1 MNKGENTDLY
11 LYFSL
16 DSDLPELALLKI
28 DFPTGFSHVPTSCN
42 VWVIETDLKYPTIVS
57 KIIYG
62 TVVGTNNVYYCTF
75 TSDGT
80 TAVKLSKNT
89 AYGMS
94 LVGTSV
100 VIEGAYAPVSLSTRW
115 G

>member
-1 MNKGENTDLY
+1 M
-11 LYFSL
+11 
-16 DSDLPELALLKI
+16 
-28 DFPTGFSHVPTSCN
+28 PTSCN
-42 VWVIETDLKYPTIVS
+42 VWVIETDLDYPTIVS

-62 TVVGTNNVYYCTF
+62 AVTGTNNIGYYCTF

-100 VIEGAYAPVSLSTRW
+100 VIAGAYAPVGLSTRW